1 MSVRDLRRKVN
12 ALRLHRR
19 EKIWFP
25 KWFEQYATF
34 VNSAESA
41 SVPLEIHSIV
51 AFSRLLL
58 KRDKPA

>member
-1 MSVRDLRRKVN
+1 MSVRELRRIVNDSRLDRGDKV
-12 ALRLHRR
+12 
-19 EKIWFP
+19 WFP
-25 KWFEQYATF
+25 KWFEEYATF